1 MNSDFQKALT
11 IIWKDIVAEL
21 RTKQTV
27 ASVLVFALLVLVI
40 FAFAFE
46 PQNIPPVAAG
56 ILWVAFAFGGMLG
69 LGRSF
74 VMEKD
79 KGSLDGLLLTP
90 VDRSVIYFG
99 KMIANLIFMLVISVV
114 VLLLFYVLLNMPVLR
129 IELFAIVVLASIGFS
144 AVGTLFSALAANTT
158 SRDVMLPILFLPI
171 VSPVIV
177 FAVRG
182 TGLVLQGQS
191 WSGAASA
198 VELIAV
204 FDVIYV
210 VVSSFVFE
218 FVIEE

>member
-1 MNSDFQKALT
+1 
-11 IIWKDIVAEL
+11 
-21 RTKQTV
+21 
-27 ASVLVFALLVLVI
+27 VLVFSLLVLVI

-56 ILWVAFAFGGMLG
+56 VLWVAFTFGGMLG

-74 VMEKD
+74 VMEKE

-99 KMIANLIFMLVISVV
+99 KMVANLIFMLIISAV
-114 VLLLFYVLLNMPVLR
+114 VLLLFYILLNLPVLK

-144 AVGTLFSALAANTT
+144 AVGTLFSALAVNTT

-171 VSPVIV
+171 VSPLII
-177 FAVRG
+177 FAVKG
-182 TGLVLQGQS
+182 TELILQGQS
-191 WSGAASA
+191 WGSLTTSF
-198 VELIAV
+198 ELIAV